1 MKFFVLM
8 QKETSDEMKIVD
20 LTDQFVN
27 GYINDDDH
35 VFKDKPEDPHSI
47 LLDALDLAGYDLNKK
62 INCNDQFEDET
73 EIYRPSF
80 LDINDSEKIL
90 QMHKNFRFREDYESD
105 IDYLRKL
112 NKEQRELHKFLK
124 TPEVHILLSQ
134 YEPEEITPELIKKI
148 MSLN

>member
-1 MKFFVLM
+1 MI
-8 QKETSDEMKIVD
+8 KIY
-20 LTDQFVN
+20 F
-27 GYINDDDH
+27 
-35 VFKDKPEDPHSI
+35 SI

-148 MSLN
+148 MSLNIT